1 VGFRRRHHSHYC
13 AAMWNPFRR
22 HDNAWIETD
31 RQEFRR
37 IVITGV
43 ILVAAVLAGAGFLI
57 YSLVE
62 K

>member
-1 VGFRRRHHSHYC
+1 
-13 AAMWNPFRR
+13 MWNPFRR